1 MTGPTTAI
9 QGAFLAHHQAQLFRA
24 GTQQISLVAWPYSSD
39 PDVIAGCK
47 AMLRPSELRRA
58 NRLKAPSACA
68 TFVQRRA
75 FIGWLIHQQAQTSAP
90 QTSASRSPAYPFPT
104 GGRPPQHFSVTSTAS
119 HALVA
124 IAQSPGIG
132 VDIEAPDDTL
142 DVEDLARG
150 LFSPG
155 EEKSIADA
163 APEQAAPIFYRLWRL
178 KEAGLKYL
186 GLGLSDGI
194 NRFQFLPDGQ
204 GDLRVVL
211 SPQRT
216 FCADRPV
223 PRFYECRFS
232 GFDVALALPG
242 QMGSEDPWRV
252 AKATPWAQDEN
263 GVTTDERRALA
274 V

>member
-1 MTGPTTAI
+1 MTDPTASI

-24 GTQQISLVAWPYSSD
+24 GTQQISLFAWPYSSD

-75 FIGWLIHQQAQTSAP
+75 FVGWLVHQQEQTAGPQTLAP
-90 QTSASRSPAYPFPT
+90 QPPTDPFPP
-104 GGRPPQHFSVTSTAS
+104 GRRPPQHFSVTSTAS

-124 IAQSPGIG
+124 IAQYPGIG

-142 DVEDLARG
+142 DVRDLAHG

-155 EEKSIADA
+155 EEKSIVDA
-163 APEQAAPIFYRLWRL
+163 APGQAAQLFYRLWRL

-211 SPQRT
+211 SPQQR
-216 FCADRPV
+216 FCSDQPV

-242 QMGSEDPWRV
+242 QMGCEDPWRV
-252 AKATPWAQDEN
+252 AKAIPWVPDEN
-263 GVTTDERRALA
+263 GVTTDEPRALA